1 MSLSNI
7 GCASLKHLLIIQLQ
21 AAIGLYRER
30 ETLYTQA
37 QQLSTTEENLPLS
50 VGLMGREAI
59 PLKRFWQSTGILYRS
74 SVALKLAPLWNLP
87 ALEIAAGLARYLCA
101 SADTNQENITLQSF
115 TIQVT
120 PPGLIEFQLTDLGIA
135 LWLQFL
141 VNTECGQF
149 PIPNSQFPI
158 PNSQSLSSLAIQ
170 YAHARCCSLLRLGE
184 REGLILLGDFPSL
197 RIVEP
202 DVIPWLNEDSIRLV
216 DPAERALIA
225 QVLGLLDELD
235 GWGQPDWVKLA
246 IALSQTWESFYSGCR
261 IFGEVKTQ
269 TPHLAQARL
278 GLVAATRS
286 ILRSLLQNRLFILA
300 PTEL

>member
-37 QQLSTTEENLPLS
+37 QQLSTGEENLPLS
-50 VGLMGREAI
+50 VGLMAGEAI

-87 ALEIAAGLARYLCA
+87 ALEIAAGLARYFCA
-101 SADTNQENITLQSF
+101 IADTNQENITSQSF

-120 PPGLIEFQLTDLGIA
+120 PPGLIEFQLTDPGMA

-141 VNTECGQF
+141 VNSEFGQF
-149 PIPNSQFPI
+149 PIPNSQSPI
-158 PNSQSLSSLAIQ
+158 PNSQSLSSFPIQ

-184 REGLILLGDFPSL
+184 REGLIRLGVPAL
-197 RIVEP
+197 TVVEP

-216 DPAERALIA
+216 DPAERSLIF

-246 IALSQTWESFYSGCR
+246 IALSQTWESFYSECR

-286 ILRSLLQNRLFILA
+286 ILQSLLQNRLFILA

>member
-1 MSLSNI
+1 M
-7 GCASLKHLLIIQLQ
+7 
-21 AAIGLYRER
+21 
-30 ETLYTQA
+30 
-37 QQLSTTEENLPLS
+37 
-50 VGLMGREAI
+50 
-59 PLKRFWQSTGILYRS
+59 
-74 SVALKLAPLWNLP
+74 
-87 ALEIAAGLARYLCA
+87 
-101 SADTNQENITLQSF
+101 
-115 TIQVT
+115 
-120 PPGLIEFQLTDLGIA
+120 A

-141 VNTECGQF
+141 VNRQSGQS
-149 PIPNSQFPI
+149 PIPNPQSPI
-158 PNSQSLSSLAIQ
+158 PNPQSLSSFPIQ

-184 REGLILLGDFPSL
+184 REGLIRLGVPAL
-197 RIVEP
+197 TVVEP

-216 DPAERALIA
+216 YPAERALIA

-246 IALSQTWESFYSGCR
+246 IALSQTWESFYSECR

-300 PTEL
+300 PVEL